1 MLTIQDLS
9 FSYRHRNIINHIH
22 LEVSQGDCIGII
34 GANGCGKSTLLSLI
48 AGARKADGGT
58 ISFCGDTAVSSPQKR
73 LSRIGYVPQD
83 NPLIPDLTVR
93 DNLFMWFCGNKEA
106 FEAELA
112 NGFLNLLGIPD
123 FLSMPVSK
131 LSGGMKKRVSL
142 GLALQNHPTLLIL
155 DEPSAALDLV
165 CKADIRHYL
174 ATYLSGGGTVIIT
187 THEESELSLCNR
199 LLLLK
204 QGLLYPI
211 NPATRGDDLIQ
222 LIKA

>member
-1 MLTIQDLS
+1 MLTIRDLS
-9 FSYRHRNIINHIH
+9 FSYRHRNIINHIDLDVH
-22 LEVSQGDCIGII
+22 QGDCIGII

-48 AGARKADGGT
+48 AGARKSDGGT
-58 ISFCGDTAVSSPQKR
+58 VSFHGAALPSDPMKR
-73 LSRIGYVPQD
+73 ITRIGYVPQD
-83 NPLIPDLTVR
+83 NPLIPDLSVR
-93 DNLFMWFCGNKEA
+93 DNLFMWFQGDRA
-106 FEAELA
+106 MFRSELQS
-112 NGFLNLLGIPD
+112 GFLNLLNIPD
-123 FLSMPVSK
+123 FISMPVSK

-142 GLALQNHPTLLIL
+142 GLALQNHPALLIL

-174 ATYLSGGGTVIIT
+174 ATYLSGGGTVLIT

-204 QGLLYPI
+204 QGLLYPVD
-211 NPATRGDDLIQ
+211 PATRGDDLIQ

>member
-9 FSYRHRNIINHIH
+9 FSYHHRNIINHLDLMVH
-22 LEVSQGDCIGII
+22 QGDCIGIV

-48 AGARKADGGT
+48 AGAKKADSGT
-58 ISFCGDTAVSSPQKR
+58 ISFQGTALVSDPQKR
-73 LSRIGYVPQD
+73 LMCIGYVPQD
-83 NPLIPDLTVR
+83 NPLIPDLSVR
-93 DNLFMWFCGNKEA
+93 DNLFMWFCGNRSA
-106 FEAELA
+106 FREELSS
-112 NGFLNLLGIPD
+112 GFLNLLHLPD
-123 FLSMPVSK
+123 ILSMPISK

-142 GLALQNHPTLLIL
+142 GIALQNHPPLLIL

-174 ATYLSGGGTVIIT
+174 SAYLSGGGTIIIT
-187 THEESELSLCNR
+187 THEESELALCNR

-204 QGLLYPI
+204 QGLLYQI
-211 NPATRGDDLIQ
+211 DPALRGDALIQ

>member
-22 LEVSQGDCIGII
+22 LEVAQGDCIGII

-48 AGARKADGGT
+48 AGARKADSGT
-58 ISFCGDTAVSSPQKR
+58 ISLLDNETMSSPLER
-73 LSRIGYVPQD
+73 LTRIGYVPQD
-83 NPLIPDLTVR
+83 NPLIPDLSVR
-93 DNLFMWFCGNKEA
+93 DNLFMWFCGDKKA
-106 FEAELA
+106 FKNELE
-112 NGFLNLLGIPD
+112 NGFLHLLGIPE

-174 ATYLSGGGTVIIT
+174 TTYLSGGGTIIIT

-204 QGLLYPI
+204 QGLLYPVD
-211 NPATRGDDLIQ
+211 PATRGEDLIQ